1 MNSTPALLVS
11 TFSIGFGAVA
21 AYFALQDSPVAPDAL
36 QKSRVESAADPA
48 GDLQVAIDGL
58 RSSLE
63 ALEVEV
69 ALLRSGGSRR
79 TAALDEA
86 AVARAVSEYLEELG
100 QEAGSGDGATEN
112 EPLGSAEEI
121 ADLLANADQVARTEL
136 WARLIAEGR
145 DKELLDHLKA
155 IAEANPND
163 PEAQLALGAAYL
175 GRTQQSAGPMAGL
188 YATLADGALDRALEA
203 DPEHWEARF
212 TKAMALSF
220 WPANFGKQPESI
232 QQFETLIQQQQ
243 HLPPSNDHAQ
253 SHFFLGNLYQQ
264 TGRPDMAL
272 AAWKRGLELFPGNE
286 QLAAQIALMEGQ

>member
-1 MNSTPALLVS
+1 MNSTPALIVS

-21 AYFALQDSPVAPDAL
+21 AYFALQDGPVAPNA
-36 QKSRVESAADPA
+36 QEKSRVESAADPA

-100 QEAGSGDGATEN
+100 HEAGSGDGATEN

-243 HLPPSNDHAQ
+243 HLPPSDDHAQ

>member
-243 HLPPSNDHAQ
+243 HLPPSDDHAQ

>member
-1 MNSTPALLVS
+1 MNSTAALLVS
-11 TFSIGFGAVA
+11 TFSVGFGAVA
-21 AYFALQDSPVAPDAL
+21 AYFALQQDPLAPVAHG
-36 QKSRVESAADPA
+36 QSRIESSADPA
-48 GDLQVAIDGL
+48 GELQLAIEGL

-63 ALEVEV
+63 ALEAEV
-69 ALLRSGGSRR
+69 GLMRSSGSR
-79 TAALDEA
+79 TTASIDQAAL
-86 AVARAVSEYLEELG
+86 ARAVSEYLEERGLAA
-100 QEAGSGDGATEN
+100 ENGDGVAEDA
-112 EPLGSAEEI
+112 PLGSAEEI
-121 ADLLANADQVARTEL
+121 AALLASADQVASTEL
-136 WARLIAEGR
+136 WARLVAEGR

-155 IAEANPND
+155 LAEANPND

-188 YATLADGALDRALEA
+188 YATLADEALDRALEA
-203 DPEHWEARF
+203 DPGHWEARF

-243 HLPPSNDHAQ
+243 HLPASADHAQ

-272 AAWKRGLELFPGNE
+272 AAWKRGLDLFPGNE